1 MRKLILFLI
10 ILVSCGT
17 TKVTQPTLIGKFNW
31 DYWKANAAWS
41 DYEAYDYQPSIEKI
55 QKLKELLEHNEYK
68 FLIFASTSCDEC
80 IKHTPRIIKLLK
92 LANYDINK
100 IDIYGMDEF
109 TREPTGDYKNYK
121 VVSVPT
127 LVIIENDKQ
136 ICKVEYPNLNWLDA
150 MIKCLG
156 K

>member
-1 MRKLILFLI
+1 MRKLLILLVFLF
-10 ILVSCGT
+10 SCSG
-17 TKVTQPTLIGKFNW
+17 TKVSQPTLIGKFNW
-31 DYWKANAAWS
+31 DYWKANASWS
-41 DYEAYDYQPSIEKI
+41 DYEAHDYQPSIEKI
-55 QKLKELLEHNEYK
+55 QKLKKLLEQNEYK

-109 TREPTGDYKNYK
+109 TKEPTGDYKKYNI
-121 VVSVPT
+121 VSVPT

-136 ICKVEYPNLNWLDA
+136 ICKVEYPNFNWLDA
-150 MIKCLG
+150 MIKCLE